1 MATVMRIAP
10 GEQPSW
16 TPRPQTY
23 KPQHAVFNSSAHEVS
38 YAEALLKSHRQPSDA
53 LVTETNYRIVCQPS
67 PGSRGYRFSAR
78 AGSQTS
84 HDRASTRNGA
94 YAPAYEPSS
103 KRSTNLLV
111 CHSTDHPVSDV
122 GFRCIPRRVESLS
135 N

>member
-67 PGSRGYRFSAR
+67 PGSRGYRSQRARVLRLRMTEQPLGMEPAPPPMSHLPKDQLTCLSA
-78 AGSQTS
+78 
-84 HDRASTRNGA
+84 
-94 YAPAYEPSS
+94 
-103 KRSTNLLV
+103 
-111 CHSTDHPVSDV
+111 
-122 GFRCIPRRVESLS
+122 
-135 N
+135 

>member
-53 LVTETNYRIVCQPS
+53 LVTETNIESFVNPPPALVDIVSQ
-67 PGSRGYRFSAR
+67 RAR
-78 AGSQTS
+78 VLRLRMTEQALGMEPARPPMS
-84 HDRASTRNGA
+84 HLPKDQLTCFAA
-94 YAPAYEPSS
+94 
-103 KRSTNLLV
+103 
-111 CHSTDHPVSDV
+111 
-122 GFRCIPRRVESLS
+122 
-135 N
+135 